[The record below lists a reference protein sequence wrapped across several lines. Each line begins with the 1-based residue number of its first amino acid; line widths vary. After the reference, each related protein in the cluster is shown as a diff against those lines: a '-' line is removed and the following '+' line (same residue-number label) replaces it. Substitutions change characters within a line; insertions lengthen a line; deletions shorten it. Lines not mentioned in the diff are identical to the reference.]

1 MLTSADKGKR
11 GVVDSLFLADTVCE
25 KPLNVMYYPNGTC
38 EGSKKKR
45 TNLPPRKIS
54 KASCGFFNMNIKPK

>member
-11 GVVDSLFLADTVCE
+11 GGVDPLFLADTVCE

-38 EGSKKKR
+38 EGSKKKENKF
-45 TNLPPRKIS
+45 TPQKNFKS
-54 KASCGFFNMNIKPK
+54 KLWIF